1 MAMTMRFFD
10 FEVFPNWWLCVYG
23 DYDEANFNEGV
34 KDSYKVVHSDINN
47 ARDLLMAGFKED
59 NTCMV
64 GYNIKG
70 YDLAIANGI
79 YQGFTPQ
86 EIKILNDL
94 IIKPDSMFNSNLH
107 TRMAPFAK
115 RKIKNV
121 VYQDLLDDGSG
132 SLKEK
137 EATLGLDILE
147 SSVDF
152 EKEDLTAEDIEEV
165 IHYCKQDVYA
175 SMYFYD
181 KVVKPYTKTKLA
193 MGIHFNIPE
202 EVCHMSTNARLVSLA
217 LGAKRTTYT
226 DAERED
232 IDIPNRIKSYCYEN
246 LPLKILDKIRTSRAG
261 FTVKL
266 FDNEVSFGNG
276 GIHSTWIGNFSEA
289 PKLYIESDD
298 DYVLINVDAE
308 SYYPSLL
315 IQLGCLSRS
324 VTNPQRFIDIF
335 NERIELKHIP
345 NRTEEQD
352 MAQAADKLVL
362 NTTFGASGNKW
373 LDLYDP
379 YQCTKTCRV
388 GQIFLASF
396 ACKIHK
402 TINSAKIIQTN
413 TDGILV
419 YLARKDVCILD
430 KLVEEWTSYGGINME
445 YDYVSKIW
453 QRDVNNYL
461 LVKDEGSVKRKGGWL
476 NDDYYRR
483 GYVTTASANAYVC
496 SKAAQAFL
504 LEKKDIIKT
513 ILANHDLQ
521 DFTITC
527 TKGPTYSKVV
537 QRMTDGTEIPL
548 YKANR
553 VIATKDKSYGKI
565 YKCKMYKGKI
575 SYTMMQSIPDH
586 CLLVNKSLDTYDF
599 NEIRKELDY
608 MYYIERTMDLL
619 DIPWYRIRGNSVD
632 RTNEFDYN

>member
-1 MAMTMRFFD
+1 
-10 FEVFPNWWLCVYG
+10 
-23 DYDEANFNEGV
+23 
-34 KDSYKVVHSDINN
+34 
-47 ARDLLMAGFKED
+47 
-59 NTCMV
+59 
-64 GYNIKG
+64 
-70 YDLAIANGI
+70 
-79 YQGFTPQ
+79 
-86 EIKILNDL
+86 
-94 IIKPDSMFNSNLH
+94 
-107 TRMAPFAK
+107 MAPFAK